1 LQSKAIVRAG
11 ASFGVAG
18 ERGRL
23 SRLLTVGIPAVAVLA
38 LSAWAGVW
46 IARQAPAAA
55 PQAAAPPRPFAA
67 EVYGAL
73 FDPAFG
79 SGVSADSPP
88 ILLADR
94 FSAWSGAEP
103 SLDLAPAAPAEAAG
117 AQEAQDVAALAEAMS
132 ASRPPSHVAEAAIP
146 VAPPAPLRRP
156 ETRPVVRLAV
166 TRPAPLPKLFDT
178 QAPAAALG
186 YASAE
191 DGDSSLARSDVA
203 GPSARYDRWTAVYDV
218 AAHTVY
224 LPTGARLEAHSGLG
238 GMKDDPRSVRAV
250 NRGATPP
257 DLYQLAPVEQLFH
270 GVAALRLN
278 PVGGVDP
285 FGRTGLLAHTYML
298 GPHGDSNG
306 CVVFKD
312 YAAFLRA
319 YQSGQIKRLAVVAR
333 LD

>member
-1 LQSKAIVRAG
+1 MRAG

-18 ERGRL
+18 KRGRL
-23 SRLLTVGIPAVAVLA
+23 SRLLTVWIPAVAA
-38 LSAWAGVW
+38 LVVSVCAGVW
-46 IARQAPAAA
+46 IARQAPAAK
-55 PQAAAPPRPFAA
+55 PEAAARPRAFPA
-67 EVYGAL
+67 EAYGAL
-73 FDPAFG
+73 FDPAIG
-79 SGVSADSPP
+79 AGVSADSPP

-94 FSAWSGAEP
+94 FSAWPGAEP
-103 SLDLAPAAPAEAAG
+103 SLDPAPEASAAPVAQEASAL
-117 AQEAQDVAALAEAMS
+117 EAQDVAALTEAMS
-132 ASRPPSHVAEAAIP
+132 AARPPSHLAEAVIP
-146 VAPPAPLRRP
+146 SAPPAALR
-156 ETRPVVRLAV
+156 RPVVRVAV
-166 TRPAPLPKLFDT
+166 AKPAPLPKLFDT
-178 QAPAAALG
+178 QAPASALG

-191 DGDSSLARSDVA
+191 DGDASLA

-224 LPTGARLEAHSGLG
+224 LPSGARLEAHSGLG

-270 GVAALRLN
+270 GVEALRLN

-298 GPHGDSNG
+298 GPRGDSNG

-319 YQSGQIKRLAVVAR
+319 YQSGRIKRLAVVAR